1 MPGGRAFCPPTRR
14 KARKRYSIAIV
25 HQTVGDLTRA
35 FPEGRVATDHGALLR
50 NCGGFID
57 VRAPVEFGKGA
68 VPGAC
73 NLPILND
80 DERAAVGTRYRQGGQ
95 QAAVALGEELVS
107 GAVRAERIE
116 AWAGFARDHPEC
128 TLYCARG
135 GLRSRIAQA
144 WLAEAGIAVP
154 RVEGGF
160 KSLRQFCLR
169 TIDDA
174 AASLRFI
181 VVGGRTGSGKT
192 AVLARAAASIDLER
206 LANHRGSAFGERDSP
221 QPPPI
226 GFENALAVELLRLSA
241 NGESTPVA
249 VEDESRQIGRLA
261 VPVALYEAMQAAPIV
276 VIEADLDIRVH
287 NILTEYVLEAPNPH
301 QHLPASF
308 ARIRKRLGGARH
320 REIGA
325 LLTAALAHDDPDMHR
340 AWIRRLLTDYYDP
353 MYDYQIAAKQD
364 RIVHRGNLDSV
375 AAYLGRCEGPVD
387 GE

>member
-1 MPGGRAFCPPTRR
+1 MNA
-14 KARKRYSIAIV
+14 
-25 HQTVGDLTRA
+25 
-35 FPEGRVATDHGALLR
+35 VATDCDALLR
-50 NCGGFID
+50 AGGGFID
-57 VRAPVEFGKGA
+57 VRAPVEFAKGA

-107 GAVRAERIE
+107 GDVRAGRIE
-116 AWAGFARDHPEC
+116 AWAGFARDHTEC

-144 WLAEAGIAVP
+144 WLAEEGVAVP

-192 AVLARAAASIDLER
+192 AVLARAAANIDLEH

-226 GFENALAVELLRLSA
+226 GFENALAVELLKLSA
-241 NGESTPVA
+241 LGTSATVA

-261 VPVALYEAMQAAPIV
+261 VPVALYQAMQAAPIV
-276 VIEADLDIRVH
+276 AIEADLDTRVH
-287 NILTEYVLEAPNPH
+287 NILTEYVLEAPNPNE
-301 QHLPASF
+301 HLPASF
-308 ARIRKRLGGARH
+308 ARIRKRLGGAQH
-320 REIGA
+320 REIGE
-325 LLTAALAHDDPDMHR
+325 LLTAALAHDDPDQHR
-340 AWIRRLLTDYYDP
+340 EWIRRLLTEYYDP
-353 MYDYQIAAKQD
+353 MYDYQIAAKED
-364 RIVHRGNLDSV
+364 RIVYRGDAEAIGGYL
-375 AAYLGRCEGPVD
+375 AALSA
-387 GE
+387 